1 MKQIFMVS
9 DGRSVKTE
17 KLNGDSFGERNQD
30 LKILFSSAIL
40 LLGPYPN
47 GKKKYT
53 KMIIHHKAFVIMKNH
68 PKQGIVYP
76 EGISQVKGN

>member
-1 MKQIFMVS
+1 METHLVREI
-9 DGRSVKTE
+9 KT
-17 KLNGDSFGERNQD
+17 
-30 LKILFSSAIL
+30 KILFSSAIP

-47 GKKKYT
+47 GKKKVCT

-68 PKQGIVYP
+68 PKQGIIYP